1 MPRRSS
7 APGIIQ
13 TDFSR
18 VLWEGLDEE
27 RAVPLGRF
35 GTPDDVAQAA
45 LFLASDASSWITGDT
60 LLIDGGSLVGARFV

>member
-1 MPRRSS
+1 MRVNAL

-13 TDFSR
+13 TDFR

-35 GTPDDVAQAA
+35 GTPDDVRAGRPVPR
-45 LFLASDASSWITGDT
+45 SDASSWITGDT
-60 LLIDGGSLVGARFV
+60 LLIDGGSLIGARFV